1 MTVTRSVADVL
12 RERVVLE
19 IESIDR
25 LYLNLFQPRL
35 MHAGGVA
42 QFFRS
47 HQGATFASS
56 ALMAPLTRAFQ
67 ASVFGFV
74 AATGVPLVRFRK
86 GQRKDDVMHEHL
98 ARFDAAEGVLFVGV
112 AQEKAPVFRTER
124 RYGRDGRPY
133 PWLVRSTAMVNHYY
147 FYVVDAD
154 FGPLFIKF
162 CGYFPYTGRVC
173 LNGHEYAKR
182 QAAKAGI
189 AFTALDNGF
198 LDTEDPKAVQR
209 ICDRLTPT
217 KIDAVVRKWLSRLPH
232 PFAPA
237 DRAAGYRYALSVLQ
251 AEFSLTQV
259 LDRPES
265 GRVFFEQ
272 VIRDNLDIG
281 RPDKVG
287 LVFDRRITT
296 RGRYPTPG
304 LFRTRVITADVT
316 PSLHVDYKNSKIKQ
330 YHKEHR
336 ALRTE
341 TTIND
346 TYDFIIGKLL
356 AHLPELRAVG
366 FSANRRL
373 LRVQQ
378 LSYDPIRGDEAFTAV
393 IDPVDVG
400 AQHAPGL
407 RFGDRRTMAL
417 LSALCVF
424 RLLPEGFTN
433 PQLRSHV
440 AGLLGLAPDAITPG
454 RMTYDLRR
462 LRLHGLI
469 ERLPASHRYRVTDN
483 GWHCALGL
491 TRVHT
496 RVLRPS
502 LALLQDPAVLPDKIR
517 KPYERL
523 TSALDEFPRQAKLI
537 A

>member
-1 MTVTRSVADVL
+1 MTVTRSVAEIL
-12 RERVVLE
+12 SERVTLE

-47 HQGATFASS
+47 HQGAMFASS

-67 ASVFGFV
+67 ASVYRF
-74 AATGVPLVRFRK
+74 AETAGVPVVRFAK

-98 ARFDAAEGVLFVGV
+98 ARFAGEEGVLFVGV

-133 PWLVRSTAMVNHYY
+133 PWLVRSTAMVNQYY
-147 FYVVDAD
+147 FYVVDGD

-182 QAAKAGI
+182 QAAKAGLG
-189 AFTALDNGF
+189 FTALDNGF
-198 LDTEDPKAVQR
+198 LAVDEPAAVQR
-209 ICDRLTPT
+209 ICDRLTPA
-217 KIDAVVRKWLSRLPH
+217 KIDAVVRKWLGRLPH
-232 PFAPA
+232 PFTTA
-237 DRAAGYRYALSVLQ
+237 DRSAGYRYALSVLQ

-259 LDRPES
+259 LDRPAS

-272 VIRDNLDIG
+272 VIRDNLDLG
-281 RPDKVG
+281 RPDKVALIFG
-287 LVFDRRITT
+287 KRIT
-296 RGRYPTPG
+296 RSSPG
-304 LFRTRVITADVT
+304 PFRTRVLTADVT
-316 PSLHVDYKNSKIKQ
+316 PSLHVDYRNVKIKQ

-346 TYDFIIGKLL
+346 TRDFRIGKLL

-378 LSYDPIRGDEAFTAV
+378 LSYDPIRGDEAFSSV
-393 IDPVDVG
+393 IDPVDIG
-400 AQHAPGL
+400 SQHAPGL
-407 RFGDRRTMAL
+407 RFGDPRAMAL

-424 RLLPEGFTN
+424 RLLPDGFTN
-433 PQLRSHV
+433 AQLRAHV
-440 AGLLGLAPDAITPG
+440 APLLGQPPETIRPG

-469 ERLPASHRYRVTDN
+469 ERCPGSHRYQVTDA
-483 GWHCALGL
+483 GWRSALAL
-491 TRVHT
+491 TRTHN

-502 LALLQDPAVLPDKIR
+502 LAALHEAELLPPTLRRRLDG
-517 KPYERL
+517 L
-523 TSALDEFPRQAKLI
+523 TSGVSPAEWCR
-537 A
+537 